1 MGIQGCCPHLV
12 KEKKNM
18 YCSMHQTCVQLA
30 AFAVVLCIRARTVTL
45 TKAFSTAYHC
55 QCFQISSRADW
66 NENQGH
72 WFLDC
77 VKCKIA
83 ANAVHRFFFVQAFP
97 SNAMGKQTL
106 VCKSGENVSTE
117 NHAASKMRK
126 ENTQQVD
133 LSRNVSNNNYRKLYS
148 LFSLIFNM
156 R

>member
-1 MGIQGCCPHLV
+1 
-12 KEKKNM
+12 M
-18 YCSMHQTCVQLA
+18 Y
-30 AFAVVLCIRARTVTL
+30 RTNAL
-45 TKAFSTAYHC
+45 PMFPDFFK
-55 QCFQISSRADW
+55 SRL
-66 NENQGH
+66 ERESRT

-83 ANAVHRFFFVQAFP
+83 ANAVHRFFFVQSFP

-126 ENTQQVD
+126 ENTQQDD

-148 LFSLIFNM
+148 LFLLIFNM